1 MPKPPETAR
10 GGAVR
15 LLNAVLIER
24 RLMAEIIASG
34 ALSALPAAD
43 RARAQR
49 LANETLRGL
58 ERIDRLLAKHLRKNP
73 PQNVRN
79 ILRLAAYELC
89 SGGDPHGVVNAA
101 VDLVARV
108 KRGSHLKGLANAVLR
123 KLAADAPEA
132 YAALRVPHLPKWLRK
147 PLQAAY
153 GSPTV
158 AAIERA
164 HFQTPPVDITVKN
177 PGTVDHWAKALG
189 ADVVFGGSLRLAAAG
204 QISALPGYDSGDWWV
219 QDAAAAVPVR
229 LLGDITGLS
238 ALDLCAAPGG
248 KTMQLAAAG
257 AKVCALDIS
266 ANRVERS
273 KENLDRTKLSAQL
286 EVQDALEHRGAGY
299 DIILLDAPCSA
310 TGTIR
315 RHPDLPYAKDGSE
328 FFELM
333 ELQGQMID
341 HAVRLLNQGGRL
353 VYCTC
358 SLLPDEGEC
367 QIEDALQRHPSLKV
381 EQSIFANDVID
392 SQMALL
398 PEGLR
403 LRPDM
408 LSEQGGIDGF
418 FISVLRREGA

>member
-1 MPKPPETAR
+1 M
-10 GGAVR
+10 
-15 LLNAVLIER
+15 
-24 RLMAEIIASG
+24 
-34 ALSALPAAD
+34 
-43 RARAQR
+43 
-49 LANETLRGL
+49 
-58 ERIDRLLAKHLRKNP
+58 
-73 PQNVRN
+73 
-79 ILRLAAYELC
+79 
-89 SGGDPHGVVNAA
+89 
-101 VDLVARV
+101 
-108 KRGSHLKGLANAVLR
+108 
-123 KLAADAPEA
+123 
-132 YAALRVPHLPKWLRK
+132 
-147 PLQAAY
+147 
-153 GSPTV
+153 
-158 AAIERA
+158 
-164 HFQTPPVDITVKN
+164 
-177 PGTVDHWAKALG
+177 
-189 ADVVFGGSLRLAAAG
+189 
-204 QISALPGYDSGDWWV
+204 
-219 QDAAAAVPVR
+219 
-229 LLGDITGLS
+229 
-238 ALDLCAAPGG
+238 
-248 KTMQLAAAG
+248 
-257 AKVCALDIS
+257 
-266 ANRVERS
+266 
-273 KENLDRTKLSAQL
+273 
-286 EVQDALEHRGAGY
+286 QDALEHRGAGY

-418 FISVLRREGA
+418 FISILRREGA